1 MSARAKRRLFGAA
14 ATFALAIVAVVMVL
28 PFVWLVSSSLKGP
41 TEILTLPPD
50 WIPPDPRWE
59 NYSRIWQGT
68 PLERGPLG
76 ARPPLLGAYLNSLF
90 VTLTVTAAQLLT
102 SSAAAF
108 AFARLRFPARDKL
121 FLGYLA
127 TMMIPAQVT
136 IIPVFILL
144 RQLGWLDS
152 YQALIVP
159 FVTSAYGTFLMR
171 QYFLSIPRDL
181 VDAAVIDGCGYFGV
195 FAHVFLP
202 LARPAL
208 ATLSVLAFLATWND
222 FLWPLI
228 VISSREHMTL
238 PLMLNH
244 FMGQYGTDWTR
255 LLPATVVALVPVI
268 VVYLIGQRYITRG
281 FVMSGIKG

>member
-1 MSARAKRRLFGAA
+1 MSERTRQRLHRLGL
-14 ATFALAIVAVVMVL
+14 TLILAGIAVVMVVPL
-28 PFVWLVSSSLKGP
+28 VWLVSSSLKGSR
-41 TEILTLPPD
+41 EILTLPPE
-50 WIPPDPRWE
+50 WIPQPARWS
-59 NYSRIWQGT
+59 NYAEIWQGS
-68 PLERGPLG
+68 LVQAGPLG
-76 ARPPLLGAYLNSLF
+76 VRVPLLSAYLNSLF
-90 VTLTVTAAQLLT
+90 VTLTVTGAQLLT

-108 AFARLRFPARDKL
+108 AFARLRFPFRDKL

-144 RQLGWLDS
+144 RSLGWLNS

-159 FVTSAYGTFLMR
+159 FVTSAYGTFLLR

-181 VDAAVIDGCGYFGV
+181 IDAAVIDGCGFFGV
-195 FAHVFLP
+195 FRHVFLP

-208 ATLSVLAFLATWND
+208 ATLGVLAFLATWND

-228 VISSREHMTL
+228 VISTDGKMTL

-255 LLPATVVALVPVI
+255 LLPATVVALVPVVI
-268 VVYLIGQRYITRG
+268 VYLVGQRFITRG
-281 FVMSGIKG
+281 FVMSGLKG

>member
-1 MSARAKRRLFGAA
+1 MSGRTRHILHRLGLTLILAGIAA
-14 ATFALAIVAVVMVL
+14 VMVTPL
-28 PFVWLVSSSLKGP
+28 VWLVSSSLKGSG
-41 TEILTLPPD
+41 EILTLPPE
-50 WIPPDPRWE
+50 WIPDPARWS
-59 NYSRIWQGT
+59 NYGEIWKGSLVQA
-68 PLERGPLG
+68 GPLG
-76 ARPPLLGAYLNSLF
+76 VRVPLLSAYLNSLF
-90 VTLTVTAAQLLT
+90 VTLTVTFAQLLT

-108 AFARLRFPARDKL
+108 AFARLRFPFRDKL

-144 RQLGWLDS
+144 RSLGWLNS

-159 FVTSAYGTFLMR
+159 FVTSAYGTFLLR

-181 VDAAVIDGCGYFGV
+181 IDAAVIDGCGYLGV
-195 FAHVFLP
+195 FRHVFLP

-208 ATLSVLAFLATWND
+208 ATLGVLAFLATWND

-228 VISSREHMTL
+228 VISTDGKMTL

-244 FMGQYGTDWTR
+244 LMGQYGTDWTR
-255 LLPATVVALVPVI
+255 LLPATVVALVPVVI
-268 VVYLIGQRYITRG
+268 VYLVGQRFITRG
-281 FVMSGIKG
+281 FVMSGLKG